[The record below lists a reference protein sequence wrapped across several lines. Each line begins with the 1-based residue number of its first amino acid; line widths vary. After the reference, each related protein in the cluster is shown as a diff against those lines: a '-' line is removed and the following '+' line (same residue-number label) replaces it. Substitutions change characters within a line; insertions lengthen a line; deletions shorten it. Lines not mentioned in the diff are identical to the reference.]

1 MLMTKKTLF
10 LYFSLLFLTICRT
23 NDYCSPDFC
32 NNSRQHTLCKYRSE
46 DPAGRCLSYER
57 TILNTMDRQLI
68 LDKIN
73 NRRNKVAAGEIRS
86 LPPAAG
92 MMKMVWNAELEN
104 SAQRWAD
111 QCVKHDVPD
120 LKDSCRDTID
130 MRVGQ
135 NIATVQGDSPGLSPL
150 ALVDVWYMELLKINS
165 SVISRY
171 VPSSETGAAH
181 YDYFTQLVWEESTDV
196 GCGGVKFK
204 ERLDIVNYRTIYRLV
219 CNFAPAGNRR
229 NQTVYS
235 CGSPCS
241 GCPDGVCD
249 SDYRALCEQKPAKS
263 EGAEKVPYYEETSM
277 SLMSSQTIPFLQNTT
292 NDIHTVTDVLYDAEV
307 SSSDNNSEKDSTFDY
322 FPHLYNPKHLR
333 EEITASTKDVI
344 SKDALLNDFIELLK
358 KKLTNDPT
366 IKDLLSNITP
376 GSTGVSDISF
386 TDENVA
392 AFVNRVYSKNELT
405 TTTATTLKD
414 YVNSTLLVDLIEA
427 VIFRSN
433 DKISTSELNR
443 QYTQPLP
450 VVKPVKVQAE
460 LAPVQQNREFT
471 GHYFFPE
478 EDDEGSSETPE
489 SYYDNTNL
497 AQSDV
502 EMEIEN
508 LKMSSVTKDFLDE
521 IFESDTSTERES
533 TTTLNTL
540 SPDNVKLYKNGYRV
554 MKKFLKSIEKTSG
567 KLQIDESN

>member
-344 SKDALLNDFIELLK
+344 K
-358 KKLTNDPT
+358 
-366 IKDLLSNITP
+366 
-376 GSTGVSDISF
+376 
-386 TDENVA
+386 
-392 AFVNRVYSKNELT
+392 
-405 TTTATTLKD
+405 
-414 YVNSTLLVDLIEA
+414 
-427 VIFRSN
+427 
-433 DKISTSELNR
+433 
-443 QYTQPLP
+443 
-450 VVKPVKVQAE
+450 
-460 LAPVQQNREFT
+460 
-471 GHYFFPE
+471 

-521 IFESDTSTERES
+521 IFESDTSTEREKAINIFS
-533 TTTLNTL
+533 NNKIKHANSLTRMYL
-540 SPDNVKLYKNGYRV
+540 SEDTKRRRRDPLPTIAKTKSAECTHNSVKLPKIPKLILRSKN
-554 MKKFLKSIEKTSG
+554 IDT
-567 KLQIDESN
+567 KLQGKTQCYKELLRNLANDLRKLKLNDVFHCTRNTTAKLIFRSFLLFFGMLLIY